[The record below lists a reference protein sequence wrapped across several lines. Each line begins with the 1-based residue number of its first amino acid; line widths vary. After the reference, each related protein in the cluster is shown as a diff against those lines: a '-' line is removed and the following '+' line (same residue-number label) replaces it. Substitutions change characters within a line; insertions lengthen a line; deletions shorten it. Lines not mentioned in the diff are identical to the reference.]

1 MEYSSEEEDSD
12 KSEDEDLSEDD
23 LSEDED
29 DDDYDDIIAHDEVQ
43 SQKNNTYY
51 LTIPFKNPNNDE
63 FSNGFLYDVAIT
75 SRGFFKHPFDKITKY
90 IRNYS
95 PNYIPETSGLEIVQ
109 TKYYQKNGYDISN
122 ILIKTFWLKIVQ
134 RRWRN
139 ILKHRKS
146 VAQYYHQIKNREY
159 NSNTR
164 VRVPGLRGCL
174 FGLIP
179 LDSLRVNADFSLR
192 VAVPNV

>member
-1 MEYSSEEEDSD
+1 MEHSEEEDSNNSD
-12 KSEDEDLSEDD
+12 NLSDD
-23 LSEDED
+23 DDDDSDD
-29 DDDYDDIIAHDEVQ
+29 DSDDDYDDIIAHDEVQ
-43 SQKNNTYY
+43 TQTDNTYY
-51 LTIPFKNPNNDE
+51 LTIPFKNPNKDE

-75 SRGFFKHPFDKITKY
+75 SRGFFKHPFDKVTKY

-146 VAQYYHQIKNREY
+146 TAQYYHQIKNREY
-159 NSNTR
+159 NCR
-164 VRVPGLRGCL
+164 AHVRVPGLRGCL
-174 FGLIP
+174 FGLNT
-179 LDSLRVNADFSLR
+179 LDVRKIAR
-192 VAVPNV
+192 